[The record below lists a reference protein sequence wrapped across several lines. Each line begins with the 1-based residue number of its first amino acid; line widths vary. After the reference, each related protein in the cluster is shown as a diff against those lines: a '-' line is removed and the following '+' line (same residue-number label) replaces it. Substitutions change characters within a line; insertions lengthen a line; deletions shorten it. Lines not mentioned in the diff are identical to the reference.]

1 MLSRLGSRDVLKRL
15 LMVAML
21 AGVFCLSGALVAF
34 ISFRGRTVE
43 VPNILGK
50 PESDAEDGLQDRGLR
65 MRVINRAHND
75 KAEPNTVM
83 DQSPAPGTT
92 VKTGQLVR
100 VSISLGVQK

>member
-1 MLSRLGSRDVLKRL
+1 MLSRLGSRDAINRL
-15 LMVAML
+15 LTVAML
-21 AGVFCLSGALVAF
+21 AVVFCLSGALVAF

-43 VPNILGK
+43 VPNIIGK
-50 PESDAEDGLQDRGLR
+50 PESDAEDDLQDSGLR
-65 MRVINRAHND
+65 MRVSNRAHSD

-100 VSISLGVQK
+100 VSISLGAQK

>member
-1 MLSRLGSRDVLKRL
+1 
-15 LMVAML
+15 MVAML

-50 PESDAEDGLQDRGLR
+50 PEADAEEDLEDRGLR
-65 MRVINRAHND
+65 MRVTNRAHSD
-75 KAEPNTVM
+75 KVESNTVM
-83 DQSPAPGTT
+83 DQSPAAGTT

-100 VSISLGVQK
+100 VSISLGARK